1 MEKIVSLSSVL
12 KELKLIMSEPIY
24 ITLHLMQNVNITT
37 DESIQDLVKKLAD
50 GSLIIYDLHRFRLYV
65 PEQPLRIIQPRN
77 LEINETGKNI
87 ALFFAIFVSFLAC
100 FVFGSILFKRH
111 QLLADTSDV
120 QVNKI

>member
-1 MEKIVSLSSVL
+1 M
-12 KELKLIMSEPIY
+12 Y

-77 LEINETGKNI
+77 LGKN
-87 ALFFAIFVSFLAC
+87 
-100 FVFGSILFKRH
+100 
-111 QLLADTSDV
+111 
-120 QVNKI
+120 